1 MGSPKKQSESGV
13 PLGRILIILSV
24 FGIPGIIYL
33 GVRRLG
39 NFVKIVDIP
48 IVGEWQAPGKPWRI
62 VFRPDK
68 TLVTS
73 ASPSQPSASQAWTS
87 GPGTYSVDYY
97 GTLWVKLKD
106 GKTYS
111 AALAEEYPTRFDL
124 IESDTQ
130 VPIMFEKVTPP
141 ESKPPDS
148 PPLSALPESKPPDS
162 PPETKPLDSAPES
175 PLPESQPPDSPK
187 ESPE

>member
-1 MGSPKKQSESGV
+1 MSSPTTPPEKGV
-13 PLGRILIILSV
+13 PVGRILIILCV
-24 FGIPGIIYL
+24 FAVPGLIYL

-39 NFVKIVDIP
+39 NYVKIVDIP

-73 ASPSQPSASQAWTS
+73 TNPSQPNASQAWTS

-97 GTLWVKLKD
+97 GTLWVKLKN
-106 GKTYS
+106 GKIYS
-111 AALAEEYPTRFDL
+111 AALTEENPNRFDL
-124 IESDTQ
+124 IESDTL
-130 VPIMFEKVTPP
+130 VPTVFEKVQPP

-148 PPLSALPESKPPDS
+148 P
-162 PPETKPLDSAPES
+162 
-175 PLPESQPPDSPK
+175 K
-187 ESPE
+187 ESPG

>member
-1 MGSPKKQSESGV
+1 MSSPTKRSENGV

-24 FGIPGIIYL
+24 FAVPGLIYL

-73 ASPSQPSASQAWTS
+73 TSPSQPSGSQAWTS

-97 GTLWVKLKD
+97 GTLWVKLD
-106 GKTYS
+106 SGKIYS
-111 AALAEEYPTRFDL
+111 AALTEESPTRFDL
-124 IESDTQ
+124 NESDTL
-130 VPIMFEKVTPP
+130 VPTVFEKVTPP

-148 PPLSALPESKPPDS
+148 P
-162 PPETKPLDSAPES
+162 
-175 PLPESQPPDSPK
+175 K
-187 ESPE
+187 ESPG